1 MKGVTIL
8 AGIIN
13 ATHQEKARGLLPHC
27 VGREDYGYCL
37 GDSLEDLL
45 VLCCPGVMVDE
56 HNHGLRTIANRESD
70 TSGMRG
76 WIISPSSQIA

>member
-13 ATHQEKARGLLPHC
+13 PGHQEKVRGLLPNY

-45 VLCCPGVMVDE
+45 VLCCPGVMVDG
-56 HNHGLRTIANRESD
+56 HNHGMRSMVTRESN
-70 TSGMRG
+70 TSGMRA
-76 WIISPSSQIA
+76 WITTPPSQTA